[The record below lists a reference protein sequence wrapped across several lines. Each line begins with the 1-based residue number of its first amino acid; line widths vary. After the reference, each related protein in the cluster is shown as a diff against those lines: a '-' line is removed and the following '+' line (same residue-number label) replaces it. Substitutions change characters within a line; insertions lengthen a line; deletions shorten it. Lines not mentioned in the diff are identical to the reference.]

1 MKQAD
6 FSRRLLWHGLVV
18 FMLGL
23 ASGMAMLAPFDLYK
37 NFRLALSS
45 HLVGVSTGMFLLLV
59 GLMWPRLRLPA
70 PAATASFWLTL
81 YGAYGNWAATFLG
94 AVFGTGAMTAI
105 AAMGYQAAPWQE
117 MLVSVV
123 LATSG
128 AGIFVA
134 CGIFAWGLRPER

>member
-1 MKQAD
+1 MNQAD

-23 ASGMAMLAPFDLYK
+23 ASGMAMLAPGDLYK
-37 NFRLALSS
+37 NLRLALSS
-45 HLVGVSTGMFLLLV
+45 HLVGVSTGMFLMLV
-59 GLMWPRLRLPA
+59 GLTWPRLRLPA
-70 PAATASFWLTL
+70 AAATVSFWLAL

-94 AVFGTGAMTAI
+94 AVFGTGSMTAI

-117 MLVSVV
+117 AFVSVV

-128 AGIFVA
+128 TGIFVA